1 MLTYN
6 QGASDKE
13 ETEMPDL
20 KVAVVVGG
28 GGGIGRATALAL
40 ASSFDKVA
48 ILDLDITN
56 GEVTAGDVENLGA
69 ESLFVKT
76 DVTDIASV
84 NDAIAQAVRWG
95 GCLDSLVNAAG
106 WNVHSFFLEQEPDV
120 WRRIVDVNLLGN
132 IYVARAA
139 LEVMVAQRRGSI
151 VLVASDAGRVGTNGE
166 TVYAA
171 AKGGVIALTKSL
183 AREVTRF
190 GVRINCVSPGA
201 TDTPMLQSAVE
212 HQPTIVGKMTAAIP
226 MKRIAQPEEQ
236 AAAIRFLLSEEAS
249 YITGQTLS
257 VNGGLNML

>member
-1 MLTYN
+1 
-6 QGASDKE
+6 
-13 ETEMPDL
+13 
-20 KVAVVVGG
+20 
-28 GGGIGRATALAL
+28 
-40 ASSFDKVA
+40 
-48 ILDLDITN
+48 
-56 GEVTAGDVENLGA
+56 
-69 ESLFVKT
+69 
-76 DVTDIASV
+76 
-84 NDAIAQAVRWG
+84 
-95 GCLDSLVNAAG
+95 
-106 WNVHSFFLEQEPDV
+106 
-120 WRRIVDVNLLGN
+120 
-132 IYVARAA
+132 
-139 LEVMVAQRRGSI
+139 MVAQRRGSI

-212 HQPTIVGKMTAAIP
+212 HQPAIVGKMTAAIP